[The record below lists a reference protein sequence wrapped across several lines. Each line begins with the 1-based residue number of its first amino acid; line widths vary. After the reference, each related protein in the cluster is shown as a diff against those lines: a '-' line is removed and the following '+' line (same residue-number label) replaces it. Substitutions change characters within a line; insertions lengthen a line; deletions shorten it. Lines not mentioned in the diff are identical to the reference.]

1 MEQTVSQGAGV
12 DASAAAHEALGS
24 LPSSFHGYFTGTGFF
39 TALFQSFL
47 IILVT
52 EIGDR
57 TFFIAAILAMK
68 NGRLQVLVGALV
80 ALYLMTILSAALGV
94 AFPLMLDVKYTSLA
108 AAVLFLYFGGTMLK
122 EWYQKRSEQG
132 KESEELHD
140 VEEELNAPEDVEQG
154 EPANDDNDKYRYN
167 TRRLLYSILSPL
179 VVKAF
184 TMTFLAEWGDRSQFA
199 TIALAAAK
207 NLYGVILGGML
218 GHTVCTSIAVVGG
231 RLLAAQISERAVL
244 LTGGVTFVLFAV
256 VTVSGRLV

>member
-1 MEQTVSQGAGV
+1 MEETVSQGTGDA
-12 DASAAAHEALGS
+12 ASAAAHEALGS
-24 LPSSFHGYFTGTGFF
+24 LPTAFHGYFTGTGFF

-68 NGRLQVLVGALV
+68 NGRLQVLVGALG
-80 ALYLMTILSAALGV
+80 ALYVMTILSAALGV
-94 AFPLMLDVKYTSLA
+94 AFPLMLDVKYTSVA

-122 EWYQKRSEQG
+122 EWYQKRLERG
-132 KESEELHD
+132 KGSEELEE
-140 VEEELNAPEDVEQG
+140 VEQELNAPGGWIFLHKPFRAENKPHAHNLSYRLSCLSSDVEEG
-154 EPANDDNDKYRYN
+154 EPANDDNEKYRTN
-167 TRRLLYSILSPL
+167 FRRLLYSILSPL

-207 NLYGVILGGML
+207 NV
-218 GHTVCTSIAVVGG
+218 SSK
-231 RLLAAQISERAVL
+231 RL
-244 LTGGVTFVLFAV
+244 T
-256 VTVSGRLV
+256 

>member
-1 MEQTVSQGAGV
+1 MEETVSQGTGDA
-12 DASAAAHEALGS
+12 ASAAAHEALGS
-24 LPSSFHGYFTGTGFF
+24 LPTAFHGYFTGTGFF

-68 NGRLQVLVGALV
+68 NGRLQVLVGALG
-80 ALYLMTILSAALGV
+80 ALYVMTILSAALGV
-94 AFPLMLDVKYTSLA
+94 AFPLMLDVKYTSVA

-122 EWYQKRSEQG
+122 EWYQKRLERG
-132 KESEELHD
+132 KGSEELEE
-140 VEEELNAPEDVEQG
+140 VEQELNAPGDVEEG
-154 EPANDDNDKYRYN
+154 EPANDDNEKYRTN
-167 TRRLLYSILSPL
+167 FRRLLYSILSPL

-207 NLYGVILGGML
+207 NV
-218 GHTVCTSIAVVGG
+218 SSK
-231 RLLAAQISERAVL
+231 RL
-244 LTGGVTFVLFAV
+244 T
-256 VTVSGRLV
+256 